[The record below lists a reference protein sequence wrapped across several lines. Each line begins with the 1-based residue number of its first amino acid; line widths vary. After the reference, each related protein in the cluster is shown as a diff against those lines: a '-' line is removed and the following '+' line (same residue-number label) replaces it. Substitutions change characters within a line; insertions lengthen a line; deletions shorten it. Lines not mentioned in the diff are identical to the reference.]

1 LEKKI
6 YLSDSEVET
15 LIMHQVNIFP
25 CKLLRLSVIGV
36 LFYTEYLIDDGS
48 SSQVTVNPKKRRIFM
63 KRLCVLFVVLAF
75 IATAGFAVAGTLDDV
90 KAKGVIS
97 VGVNEGLA
105 GFSKPDEKGEWHGL
119 DVDTARAI
127 SSAVFGAPDK
137 LKFVPLTAKTRFTAL
152 QSGEIDVLTRNCTQT
167 LGRETALGLNFV
179 HVNYYDGQG
188 FLVPKKLGVKSAK
201 ELDGATVCVLPGTT
215 TELNL
220 ADYFR
225 ANNMKMKPVVIESTP
240 ELAKAFFAGRCDV
253 LTSDASQLAS
263 TRSVAPNPD
272 DYIILPEIISKE
284 PLAPVVRHGDDQWYD
299 IVNFSVLAM
308 IAAEEL
314 GITSK
319 NVDEMLKSEDP
330 KIQRFLGVSE
340 GNGKALGLDE
350 KWAYN
355 IVKQVGNYG
364 EVFERNVGVD
374 TPLKLERG
382 LNAQWNKGGIMYSPP
397 FK

>member
-1 LEKKI
+1 
-6 YLSDSEVET
+6 
-15 LIMHQVNIFP
+15 
-25 CKLLRLSVIGV
+25 
-36 LFYTEYLIDDGS
+36 
-48 SSQVTVNPKKRRIFM
+48 M
-63 KRLCVLFVVLAF
+63 KRLSWVVAMLAV
-75 IATAGFAVAGTLDDV
+75 FALIGSASAGTLDDV
-90 KAKGVIS
+90 KAKGFVQ
-97 VGVNEGLA
+97 VGVNGDLF
-105 GFSKPDEKGEWHGL
+105 GFGKPDEKGVWKGL

-127 SSAVFGAPDK
+127 AAAVFGDANK
-137 LKFVPLTAKTRFTAL
+137 VEFTAL
-152 QSGEIDVLTRNCTQT
+152 TAGQCLAALQSKEIDVLCRNTTQT
-167 LGRETALGLNFV
+167 LTRETINGLNFT

-188 FLVPKKLGVKSAK
+188 FMVPKKLNVKSAK

-215 TELNL
+215 TELNA

-225 ANNMKMKPVVIESTP
+225 ANGMKMSPVVIESTP

-263 TRSVAPNPD
+263 TRAVAPKPD
-272 DYIILPEIISKE
+272 DYAILPEIISKE
-284 PLAPVVRHGDDQWYD
+284 PLAPAVRHGDDQWYD
-299 IVNFSVLAM
+299 IVYFSVLAM

-319 NVDEMLKSEDP
+319 NVDEMLNSKDP
-330 KIQRFLGVSE
+330 KIQRFLGVSP

-355 IVKQVGNYG
+355 IVKMVGNYG
-364 EVFERNVGVD
+364 EVFERNVGVN

-382 LNAQWNKGGIMYSPP
+382 LNAQWTDGGLMYTPP